1 MELKTTMP
9 AGGARAAAEA
19 GLRGGIRTPAA
30 MQPDI
35 RDGRVR
41 DTSHAV
47 VQMPPAGRGA
57 ADRRDAFA
65 VHQRVNEQA
74 SGMQLVLDYLEQFG
88 DRMKALKQAL
98 SARLAGGGS
107 DRDVRAKI
115 DSATAAWN
123 RRAAATG
130 GRLSETLELGGVD
143 SARRAFVLRGLDAQ
157 DARRAEGEVITFHL
171 GGTGARPATLY
182 LAPDLTAREMA
193 YRLKVGLAPLGI
205 DCETHARERITLS
218 VEESRWPI
226 VARGLHVKG
235 GGVRFPAGAPQRAAM
250 EAVAGRIDA
259 SDWEAGD
266 AGAMRAALTRTV
278 QTVKRLDQVSI
289 LAEHALKRA
298 RQTLASMPSG
308 LNAQWAR
315 DACERIAADAS
326 ARGGYGQ
333 VVALT
338 AVTAGLDR
346 ARVRAL
352 LSMR

>member
-1 MELKTTMP
+1 MELNTTMP
-9 AGGARAAAEA
+9 AGGARAALQA
-19 GLRGGIRTPAA
+19 GLRDGIRTPAA
-30 MQPDI
+30 MQPEN

-41 DTSHAV
+41 NAARGAA
-47 VQMPPAGRGA
+47 QMPAVGRGA
-57 ADRRDAFA
+57 ADRGDVLA

-98 SARLAGGGS
+98 SVRLAGGGS
-107 DRDVRAKI
+107 DLDVRAKI
-115 DSATAAWN
+115 DGAAAAWN

-130 GRLSETLELGGVD
+130 GRLSDALELGGAN
-143 SARRAFVLRGLDAQ
+143 SARRAFVLRGLDVQ

-182 LAPDLTAREMA
+182 LAPDLSAREMA
-193 YRLKVGLAPLGI
+193 YQLKVALAPLGI
-205 DCETHARERITLS
+205 DCETHARERITFS
-218 VEESRWPI
+218 VEESRWPV

-250 EAVAGRIDA
+250 ADVPGRIDA

-266 AGAMRAALTRTV
+266 VGAMRAALTRAV
-278 QTVKRLDQVSI
+278 QTVKRIDQVSV

-298 RQTLASMPSG
+298 RQTLASMPSELG
-308 LNAQWAR
+308 AQRAQ

-333 VVALT
+333 VAVLS